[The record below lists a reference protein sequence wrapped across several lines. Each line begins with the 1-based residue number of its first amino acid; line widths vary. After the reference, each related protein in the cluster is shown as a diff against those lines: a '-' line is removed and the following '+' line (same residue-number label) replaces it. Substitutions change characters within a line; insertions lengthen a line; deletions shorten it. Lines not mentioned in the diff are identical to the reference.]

1 MKQKRF
7 VPASH
12 LGDSSKE
19 VYILIIEQ
27 IEITP
32 KIGRKEITPCE
43 VHDHGFAPALFAHEI
58 SPAIVGNPNTKT
70 VFDDWRNGAG
80 VLRVLVLRE
89 VDRIAVIK
97 RGKRTGGGA
106 FHVQAG
112 FEKQIAVE
120 RPKRRAQSPIPHD
133 KDIRSRGPGGR
144 RDIYEIRKAE

>member
-7 VPASH
+7 VLASQ
-12 LGDSSKE
+12 LRNSSQE
-19 VYILIIEQ
+19 IYVLIIEQ

-32 KIGRKEITPCE
+32 KIGRKEITPSK

-70 VFDDWRNGAG
+70 VFDDRRNGAG
-80 VLRVLVLRE
+80 VLRVLVLGK

-112 FEKQIAVE
+112 FEKQIA
-120 RPKRRAQSPIPHD
+120 
-133 KDIRSRGPGGR
+133 
-144 RDIYEIRKAE
+144 